1 MRHKPRLLAAAL
13 ACALCLTGCG
23 PRTTEPSADPEPSG
37 ETKTVAYVPL
47 DDRPDNVERVVYL
60 AESLGYTLAMPEAV
74 LYRTALDGQ
83 PKNFDALQ
91 RGEPWSLSTW
101 VAAQE
106 AAGCDRYILSLDQL
120 HSGGLV
126 SSRALTEDDIDLPGG
141 GTVSASGLLENLLA
155 LLAEDSDNVVW
166 LLDSVMRL
174 APTVGYQGGTL
185 EEYNWIRDF
194 GAGARET
201 LAEEDLTL
209 ENVFLGYW
217 RTDGW
222 DWETFYDDMVQELGE
237 TGVDISG
244 ENYYRPFRVLTD
256 NLDARER
263 KLHLSDEVQRIL
275 AQPGYENFRLL
286 IGIDDSSLE
295 DCIQKNE
302 IAYLRQSLRT
312 DRFGNPLDWLL
323 AGVDDLAF
331 KAVARMYL
339 DESGWQGGTASVR
352 YYGGTED
359 RPACEYDFQ
368 PLTTVMAEHLELL
381 GLTESANPRAAEL
394 QILVLTQP
402 AEEGAKS
409 AYYEALLRDLAEC
422 RKENRP
428 VILIDAGNGRYGT
441 AFHEAL
447 TKEAELGWL
456 LSYAGFL
463 DMAIVTG
470 TALSHGVARYAY
482 LQSGADSEAAERAFA
497 RTLADSVLK
506 DFCYKNV
513 VRNDLLTFIRSDLG
527 GDPNNFWVPEIDRE
541 AVRTRLESGMEAA
554 VQDVLQNLRRS
565 NFFSLE
571 PGGEKGWGGV
581 ALENYR
587 FPWDRAF
594 EIGMDIRLGVF
605 TEPHEKLLGFYYR

>member
-1 MRHKPRLLAAAL
+1 MKNRDRLLAAAL
-13 ACALCLTGCG
+13 ACVLCLTGCG
-23 PRTTEPSADPEPSG
+23 LRTTEPEPDPEPADAG
-37 ETKTVAYVPL
+37 TARTVAYVPL
-47 DDRPDNVERVVYL
+47 DDRPDNVERVEYL

-74 LYRTALDGQ
+74 LYQTRLDGQ

-126 SSRALTEDDIDLPGG
+126 SSRALTADDIELPGG
-141 GTVSASGLLENLLA
+141 GTVSASGLLENLLS
-155 LLAEDSDNVVW
+155 LLEEDGDNVVW

-185 EEYNWIRDF
+185 EEYNALRAY
-194 GAGARET
+194 GAQSRET
-201 LAEEDLTL
+201 LEGWAALTFANVCVSYRYGPDGESLPEPEEVAPELL
-209 ENVFLGYW
+209 EEYL
-217 RTDGW
+217 
-222 DWETFYDDMVQELGE
+222 
-237 TGVDISG
+237 S
-244 ENYYRPFRVLTD
+244 
-256 NLDARER
+256 ARER
-263 KLHLSDEVQRIL
+263 KLRLSDQVQRIL
-275 AQPGYENFRLL
+275 ARPGHENFRLL

-302 IAYLRQSLRT
+302 IAYLRQGLRT
-312 DRFGNPLDWLL
+312 DRAGNPLDWLL

-331 KAVARMYL
+331 KAVVRMYL
-339 DESGWQGGTASVR
+339 DETGWRGGTAAVR

-368 PLTTVMAEHLELL
+368 PLTTVVAEHLELL

-394 QILVLTQP
+394 QVLVLTQP
-402 AEEGAKS
+402 ADEAQRD
-409 AYYEALLRDLAEC
+409 AYCETLLRDLEEC
-422 RKENRP
+422 RRENWP
-428 VILIDAGNGRYGT
+428 VVLIDAGNGRYGT
-441 AFHEAL
+441 AFHEKLA
-447 TKEAELGWL
+447 KETELGWL
-456 LSYAGFL
+456 LGYAGFL

-470 TALSHGVARYAY
+470 TALSHGAARYAY
-482 LQSGADSEAAERAFA
+482 LRNGEESETADRAFA

-513 VRNDLLTFIRSDLG
+513 VRNDLLAYIRNDLG
-527 GDPNNFWVPEIDRE
+527 GDPNNFWTPEIDRE
-541 AVRTRLESGMEAA
+541 AVQARLESGMETA
-554 VQDVLQNLRRS
+554 VKDVIKNFQRS

-571 PGGEKGWGGV
+571 PGEGKGWGGV

-594 EIGMDIRLGVF
+594 EIGMDIRLGAF
-605 TEPHEKLLGFYYR
+605 TEPHEKILGIYYR